1 MLKNI
6 PLATLYLI
14 IIYFSALGLFI
25 LRFLK
30 TDDDDDDDDSD
41 NHVVLLLVI

>member
-25 LRFLK
+25 SRFLK
-30 TDDDDDDDDSD
+30 TDQDDDDDSD

>member
-30 TDDDDDDDDSD
+30 TDHDGDDDSD